1 MLSHADVSQSVS
13 AVISYESVLFHFLIS
28 WGQMCVCASQ
38 TFFFSK
44 LSVSICP
51 IHGKKSESYF
61 PIPNMRSWK
70 KPSTRTR
77 IFLGTKGGKWRRLWT
92 FLKTAS
98 TWMLILIYYLRVVLT
113 SGFTIDA
120 DNQWN
125 WSLSIEWRLEGFVI
139 VSYLMYIICQ
149 GSNLLTRRLQNTRLL
164 TVSKVRLY
172 SRNLRLYNIDQLAT
186 WNCLGHNLHRSLMA
200 G

>member
-98 TWMLILIYYLRVVLT
+98 TWMLILIYFKGAKIKLSKLH
-113 SGFTIDA
+113 
-120 DNQWN
+120 
-125 WSLSIEWRLEGFVI
+125 WSLKHNYGFGNDC
-139 VSYLMYIICQ
+139 SNWLYPNSNFNLM
-149 GSNLLTRRLQNTRLL
+149 LPA
-164 TVSKVRLY
+164 K
-172 SRNLRLYNIDQLAT
+172 NI
-186 WNCLGHNLHRSLMA
+186 W
-200 G
+200 